1 MPYKTELIFA
11 TMWHERSLRT
21 AKRLIVIISSVV
33 VSCTVL
39 MAQPQVGQS
48 VPDVTETACDGTTE
62 RTYDVLAQGKPL
74 LVFRTDMVCS
84 VSVPEGIA
92 LREQAL
98 QHADAFRTWVAA
110 DFEEAND
117 AFEQCLFMAQYEQE
131 TGMGIPEV
139 FRFIHEGPMGPYDP
153 GYRGASGERCFIG
166 YVVIGLDS
174 TITYVGMSLTE
185 AVEAALLAT
194 STQQLQGTNG
204 GFTLRQDAGLWEIHT
219 TRSEVF
225 ALQLFSTDGRLIQ
238 RTTMHGP
245 VHRMDISG
253 LPKGSFVVR
262 IEDRQ
267 GRSHSLRSIHW

>member
-1 MPYKTELIFA
+1 MTVVILSIMVPFSALI
-11 TMWHERSLRT
+11 
-21 AKRLIVIISSVV
+21 
-33 VSCTVL
+33 
-39 MAQPQVGQS
+39 AQPQVGQS
-48 VPDVTETACDGTTE
+48 VPDVTETACDGATE
-62 RTYDVLAQGKPL
+62 RIHDILAQGKPL

-92 LREQAL
+92 LREEAVQY
-98 QHADAFRTWVAA
+98 ADAFRTWVAA

-117 AFEQCLFMAQYEQE
+117 EFEQCLFMALYEEQ

-174 TITYVGMSLTE
+174 TISYVGMSLTE

-194 STQQLQGTNG
+194 SIQHLQGTSG
-204 GFTLRQDAGLWEIHT
+204 GFTVRQDAGLLEIHAT
-219 TRSEVF
+219 HSEVF
-225 ALQLFSTDGRLIQ
+225 GLQLFSTDGRLIK

-253 LPKGSFVVR
+253 LPSGSYVMR
-262 IEDRQ
+262 IEDRL
-267 GRSHSLRSIHW
+267 GRPHSLRFTHW